1 MGNYFPKKS
10 NRQQGI
16 PSRTH
21 SGVLAI
27 LIEGLE
33 ACYPRRIK
41 RNELTAHLRSV
52 RALAGSHLL
61 WYSSGNQGGDCDQWG
76 SW

>member
-1 MGNYFPKKS
+1 MHGNYFPKKS
-10 NRQQGI
+10 NRQQGV
-16 PSRTH
+16 PSGIH

-33 ACYPRRIK
+33 ACYLRGDNSQLICAQCELLLARIC
-41 RNELTAHLRSV
+41 LGIV
-52 RALAGSHLL
+52 
-61 WYSSGNQGGDCDQWG
+61 QGGDCDQWG